1 MSSYQIGVLTVSD
14 TCARGEATD
23 QSGPE
28 IISMIKS
35 HYKAL
40 MGKSGENIT
49 INTTYKVVPDEVE
62 HIQSLVVQWVHQGYK
77 LILTTGGTGFTPRDV
92 TPEAIKPLIEKRCK
106 GIEIAML
113 KTSLDVTPHAMLS
126 RPVAGIKSNT
136 LIVTLPGSVKA
147 VRENLAAILPAV
159 PHAIGLIN
167 SAPKAS
173 TTSEHRSKDYS
184 SNSNST
190 VTSISSDGC
199 RGHHGHS
206 HSHNHSHQEE
216 KPHSCGDGVHRKRV
230 SPYPMINVD
239 DAIDIILKQ
248 CDLLDIG
255 TEMKPITEA
264 LGRLLAEDIHSV
276 EPFPPFR
283 ASIKDG
289 YAVRSKDGVG
299 KYKILGDSLAGSS
312 SYDPQLLAAQD
323 PKEKYCVVITTGAKI
338 PDEFDAVVMVENT
351 ELIADEKDHVSILSS
366 VAVGEDIRPVGSDI
380 PAQSLV
386 LKKGAKIGCA
396 EVGLLAT
403 LGLVQV
409 SVHKLPSVS
418 IISTGD
424 ELVDYQT
431 KQIPSGMIR
440 DSNSPTLASI
450 IQELNSH
457 FGECASR
464 ENIHLHGIVKDKVED
479 LERVFKDAAARSD
492 IIITSGGVSMGQLD
506 LVKPLLEKMGK
517 LQFGRVN
524 MKPGKPL
531 TFSTITTASDSTAN
545 KNKTTLVFSLP
556 GNPVSTVVT
565 FYLFVVPALRKL
577 SGFSNY
583 NLPMVEVK
591 LNDRLR
597 LDPERPEYHRVTI
610 EWDFNQHCF
619 ISTSTGSQASC
630 RLLSLKNANALL
642 LLPKSEGYQEKGS
655 MVKAIVIGPLHN

>member
-1 MSSYQIGVLTVSD
+1 MNYQIGVITVSD
-14 TCARGEATD
+14 TCSRGEATD

-40 MGKSGENIT
+40 MGKSGENLN

-62 HIQSLVVQWVHQGYK
+62 HIQSLITQWVHQGYK
-77 LILTTGGTGFTPRDV
+77 LILTTGGTGFTPRDI
-92 TPEAIKPLIEKRCK
+92 TPEAIKPLLDKRCK

-147 VRENLAAILPAV
+147 VRENLSTILPAV

-167 SAPKAS
+167 SAPKSS
-173 TTSEHRSKDYS
+173 TTAEHRSKDYS
-184 SNSNST
+184 NNNNN

-199 RGHHGHS
+199 HGHHGHS
-206 HSHNHSHQEE
+206 HSQKSNTTEE
-216 KPHSCGDGVHRKRV
+216 RHHSCGDGVHRKRV

-248 CDLLDIG
+248 CDLLNLG
-255 TEMKPITEA
+255 TEMKPILES
-264 LGRLLAEDIHSV
+264 LGRILSQDIQSV

-289 YAVRSKDGVG
+289 YAVRSKDGIG

-312 SYDPQLLAAQD
+312 NYNSAAASLD
-323 PKEKYCVVITTGAKI
+323 DKEKYCIVITTGAKI

-351 ELIADEKDHVSILSS
+351 ELIPNEKDYVNILSS
-366 VAVGEDIRPVGSDI
+366 VSVGEDIRPIGSDI
-380 PAQSLV
+380 PAKSVV
-386 LKKGAKIGCA
+386 LKKGSKIGCA
-396 EVGLLAT
+396 EIGLLAT

-409 SVHKLPSVS
+409 SVYKLPSVS

-431 KQIPSGMIR
+431 KDIPSGMIR

-450 IQELNSH
+450 VKELNSH
-457 FGECASR
+457 FGECASKD
-464 ENIHLHGIVKDKVED
+464 NIHLHGIIKDKTED
-479 LERVFKDAAARSD
+479 LENVFKDAAARSD

-531 TFSTITTASDSTAN
+531 TFSTITSNDN
-545 KNKTTLVFSLP
+545 KKTTLVFSLP

-577 SGFSNY
+577 SGFSHY
-583 NLPMVEVK
+583 NLPMVQVK
-591 LNDRLR
+591 LNERLR

-610 EWDFNQHCF
+610 EWDFNQQCF
-619 ISTSTGSQASC
+619 VSTSTGSQASC

-642 LLPKSEGYQEKGS
+642 LLPKSEGYQEKGT